1 MEICNSKYNPGNVF
15 TKIMVIFR
23 MFIFQLLNSVR
34 KLLFCSLKQ
43 MLFCKLTLAKTFI
56 KNVLFHSGFSAGQY
70 GNSYLG
76 LGSLMLDQTHLTGVF
91 IGSV

>member
-1 MEICNSKYNPGNVF
+1 MEICKSKYNPGNVF
-15 TKIMVIFR
+15 TKIMVIYR

-34 KLLFCSLKQ
+34 KSNFLLKQ
-43 MLFCKLTLAKTFI
+43 MLFCKLTLAITFI

-76 LGSLMLDQTHLTGVF
+76 LG
-91 IGSV
+91 